1 MATTPAT
8 DRYFRFAQFEFPW
21 VLGPA
26 DGRYVVRTP
35 GPDEAEHVLVVRT
48 LGAPPR
54 RRLRRRRPRP
64 AEPDPEPTAVP
75 TSRATVIA
83 AEPLA
88 DAQTAQAWLREARG
102 DAAERRLAEAVA
114 VLNRTLAAHRVAAAD
129 HALRDVAR
137 DQALVARLGFGS
149 GDEVADGHW
158 TEAVEVPVATRRTRR
173 TAALRPQERLAAL
186 LGGHA
191 EPLACEELL
200 LRARADL
207 DRGATREAALQLR
220 VALEAALTE
229 LSEYAEVT
237 DLAARLDELR
247 AARGEVGE
255 AANAALQ
262 GPLEDAQAET
272 VEHVIGRLEAALR
285 AKSAAGLA

>member
-1 MATTPAT
+1 
-8 DRYFRFAQFEFPW
+8 

-26 DGRYVVRTP
+26 DGRYVVRAP
-35 GPDEAEHVLVVRT
+35 EADEAEHVLVLRT
-48 LGAPPR
+48 L
-54 RRLRRRRPRP
+54 
-64 AEPDPEPTAVP
+64 
-75 TSRATVIA
+75 ATVIA

-88 DAQTAQAWLREARG
+88 DAQAAHAWLREGRG

-149 GDEVADGHW
+149 GEEVADGHW
-158 TEAVEVPVATRRTRR
+158 TEAVEVPAATRRARR

-186 LGGHA
+186 LGGRA
-191 EPLACEELL
+191 QPLACEELV

-237 DLAARLDELR
+237 DLATRLDELR

-255 AANAALQ
+255 AANAALR
-262 GPLEDAQAET
+262 GPLDDGQAEA
-272 VEHVIGRLEAALR
+272 VQRVIGRLEAALR

>member
-1 MATTPAT
+1 M
-8 DRYFRFAQFEFPW
+8 
-21 VLGPA
+21 LGPA

-35 GPDEAEHVLVVRT
+35 GADEAEHVLVVRT
-48 LGAPPR
+48 LAAPPR

-88 DAQTAQAWLREARG
+88 DAQAAQAWLREARG

-129 HALRDVAR
+129 PALRDVAR

-149 GDEVADGHW
+149 GEEVADGHW
-158 TEAVEVPVATRRTRR
+158 TEAVEVPAATRRTRR

-186 LGGHA
+186 LGGRA

-262 GPLEDAQAET
+262 GPLENAQAAA
-272 VEHVIGRLEAALR
+272 VERVIGRLEAALR